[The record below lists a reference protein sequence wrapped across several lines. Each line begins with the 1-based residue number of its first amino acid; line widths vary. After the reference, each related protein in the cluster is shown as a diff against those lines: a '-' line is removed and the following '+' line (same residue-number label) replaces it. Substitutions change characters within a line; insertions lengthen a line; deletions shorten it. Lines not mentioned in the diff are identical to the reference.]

1 MATMTKKQFCESV
14 YAMYK
19 LLGGDGCAQCSDDRV
34 SCGYRK
40 ENTVLTSALIC
51 ACNKHGVS
59 FSLEYTGFNCV
70 NFVVDFS
77 K

>member
-1 MATMTKKQFCESV
+1 MATMTKKQFCKSV

-19 LLGGDGCAQCSDDRV
+19 LLGGDGCAQCCDDRV

-40 ENTVLTSALIC
+40 ENTVLTSAIIHAC
-51 ACNKHGVS
+51 NVHNVPFAIDCNKHCI
-59 FSLEYTGFNCV
+59 NI
-70 NFVVDFS
+70 VVDFS

>member
-19 LLGGDGCAQCSDDRV
+19 LLGGDGCAQCSDERV
-34 SCGYRK
+34 SCGYKK
-40 ENTVLTSALIC
+40 ENTVLTNAIIH
-51 ACNKHGVS
+51 ACNVHNVPFTMDCDKHCI
-59 FSLEYTGFNCV
+59 NI
-70 NFVVDFS
+70 VVDFN